1 MKKLIFA
8 GLAIAAL
15 ATTTVAPAVLA
26 ATTGQNGDAGSPHM
40 NYLLHCSGCHH
51 PDGSG
56 SPESGVPDMRD
67 KLGYF
72 LSAPHGREFLI
83 QVPGTSQS
91 RLSHAEVAELMNWML
106 GNFSKAQIPA
116 AHQPYSERE
125 VAALRAKP
133 LDDVSGRRA
142 DIVKN
147 LAGQG
152 IQID

>member
-1 MKKLIFA
+1 MNKRLVTALAA
-8 GLAIAAL
+8 GLMAAAASL
-15 ATTTVAPAVLA
+15 IHAAPS
-26 ATTGQNGDAGSPHM
+26 GQNGDAGSPRM

-72 LSAPHGREFLI
+72 LRAPHGREFLI

-106 GNFSKAQIPA
+106 GNFSKAQVPA
-116 AHQPYSERE
+116 GQSPYTEQE

-142 DIVKN
+142 DIVKD
-147 LAGQG
+147 LGAQG
-152 IQID
+152 LQID

>member
-1 MKKLIFA
+1 MNKRLVTALAAGLIFA
-8 GLAIAAL
+8 AVTPAAH
-15 ATTTVAPAVLA
+15 A
-26 ATTGQNGDAGSPHM
+26 ASTGQNGDAGSPRM

-56 SPESGVPDMRD
+56 SPESGVPDMRE

-72 LSAPHGREFLI
+72 LRAPHGREFLI

-91 RLSHAEVAELMNWML
+91 RLSHTEVAELMNWML
-106 GNFSKAQIPA
+106 GTFSKAQVPA
-116 AHQPYSERE
+116 GQPPYTEQE

-147 LAGQG
+147 LGTQG